1 MIALSCSNITKSY
14 GIDVI
19 LKDINFTIETGDR
32 IGLIGRNGAGKST
45 LFKIITGE
53 LSNDSGDIYKAKD
66 LTIGY
71 LEQAP
76 EIESDENL
84 FEYCLPV
91 FQDLIDMEKQL
102 REMEQEIARLSSENQ
117 SAPESLMDDYAHILD
132 DFSMRNGYGYKSEI
146 RGVLKGLGFNED
158 EISKPVRVLSGGQK
172 SRVNIARLLLK
183 KPDILLLDEPTNHLD
198 IQATNWLEGFLSGY
212 PGTLIVISHDRYF
225 LDEVVNRIFEIE
237 NTQLLSHKGSYSE
250 FAKFKRARYE
260 EQLKAYEAQQ
270 KEIQKQEELIRKFK
284 QHGTEKLVKRA
295 QSREKRLEH
304 IEKIDR
310 PMWLDERAH
319 IHLSTQIKSGNDVLR
334 AENLA
339 MAYPDTPLFKDVN
352 FDIYKEERIGLIGP
366 NGIGKTTLFKIL
378 LGQIDPLEGTFK
390 LGHHVMTGY
399 YDQDQSDLNPDN
411 NIVEEISDANPNLDV
426 VQIRTLLGSFLF
438 KGDDVFKNVGQL
450 SGGEKGRVA
459 LLKLMLSKSNFLLLD
474 EPTNHLDISSKEAL
488 EDAVLGYD
496 GTLLAISHDRYFLN
510 RVCTKI
516 FELQPDGMKIYYG
529 NYNYYKEKI
538 KQAEL
543 ADTSQDDLPQKTKTQ
558 IRDERKREKEAAA
571 EARKLKKAQEQ
582 LEIDIHTAEEQ
593 LEAYEAELCLESVYS
608 DPEKSQE
615 IHQKLSDV
623 REKLDELYESW
634 EQLI

>member
-19 LKDINFTIETGDR
+19 LKDISFTIETGDR

-198 IQATNWLEGFLSGY
+198 IQATNWLEGFLSSY

-339 MAYPDTPLFKDVN
+339 MAYPNTPLFKDVS

-543 ADTSQDDLPQKTKTQ
+543 ADTNQDDLPQKTKTQ

-623 REKLDELYESW
+623 REKLDELYATW

>member
-19 LKDINFTIETGDR
+19 LENISFTIETGDR

-45 LFKIITGE
+45 LFRIITGE
-53 LSNDSGDIYKAKD
+53 IPNDSGDIYKAKD

-76 EIESDENL
+76 DIQSDDNL
-84 FEYCLPV
+84 FDYCLPV
-91 FQDLIDMEKQL
+91 FKDIIDMETRL
-102 REMEQEIARLSSENQ
+102 RSMEQEIADLSAEHQ
-117 SAPESLMDDYAHILD
+117 SAPESLMDEYSHLLE
-132 DFSMRNGYGYKSEI
+132 DFSNKNGYGYKSEI
-146 RGVLKGLGFNED
+146 RGVLKGLGFNEE
-158 EISKPVRVLSGGQK
+158 EIQRPVRVLSGGQK
-172 SRVNIARLLLK
+172 SRLNIAKLLLK
-183 KPDILLLDEPTNHLD
+183 KPDVLLLDEPTNHLD
-198 IQATNWLEGFLSGY
+198 IQSTNWLESFLSGY

-237 NTQLLSHKGSYSE
+237 NTKLLSHKGSYSE

-260 EQLKAYEAQQ
+260 EQLKVYESQQ

-284 QHGTEKLVKRA
+284 QHGTEKLAKRA
-295 QSREKRLEH
+295 QSREKRLDQ
-304 IEKIDR
+304 IERVDK

-319 IHLSTQIKSGNDVLR
+319 IHLSTQIKSGNDVLHVKDM
-334 AENLA
+334 A
-339 MAYPDTPLFKDVN
+339 MSFPNTPLFENLN

-378 LGQIDPLEGTFK
+378 LDQITATAGQFK
-390 LGHHVMTGY
+390 LGHHVMPGY
-399 YDQDQSDLNPDN
+399 YDQDQSDLNPNN
-411 NIVEEISDANPNLDV
+411 NIVEEISDANPSLDV
-426 VQIRTLLGSFLF
+426 VEIRTLLGAFLF

-459 LLKLMLSKSNFLLLD
+459 LLKLMLSKANFLLLD

-516 FELQPDGMKIYYG
+516 FEMQADGMKIYYG
-529 NYNYYKEKI
+529 NYDYYKEKI
-538 KQAEL
+538 KQAQTLSEV
-543 ADTSQDDLPQKTKTQ
+543 DLNTPAKTKTQ

-582 LEIDIHTAEEQ
+582 LELDIHTAEEQ
-593 LEAYEAELCLESVYS
+593 IEAYEAELCLESVYS

-615 IHQKLSDV
+615 IHVKLTEV
-623 REKLDELYESW
+623 RAKLDELYETW

>member
-19 LKDINFTIETGDR
+19 LKDISFTIETGDR

-117 SAPESLMDDYAHILD
+117 SAPESLMDDYAHILE
-132 DFSMRNGYGYKSEI
+132 DFNMRNGYGYKSEI

-237 NTQLLSHKGSYSE
+237 NTQLLTHKGSYSD
-250 FAKFKRARYE
+250 FATFKRARYE

-270 KEIQKQEELIRKFK
+270 KEIQKQEDLIRKFK

-304 IEKIDR
+304 IEKIDK
-310 PMWLDERAH
+310 PVWLDERAH

-339 MAYPDTPLFKDVN
+339 MAYPNTPLFKNVN

-378 LGQIDPLEGTFK
+378 LGQVEPLEGTFK

-496 GTLLAISHDRYFLN
+496 GTLLSISHDRYFLN

-516 FELQPDGMKIYYG
+516 FVLQPDGMKIYYG

-538 KQAEL
+538 KQAEMQD
-543 ADTSQDDLPQKTKTQ
+543 ADIEEAPHKTKTQ

-593 LEAYEAELCLESVYS
+593 IEAYEAELCLESVYS

-615 IHQKLSDV
+615 IHQKLTEV
-623 REKLDELYESW
+623 KEKLDELYETW

>member
-19 LKDINFTIETGDR
+19 LKDISFTIETSDR

-66 LTIGY
+66 LTVGY

-91 FQDLIDMEKQL
+91 FQDLIDMENKL
-102 REMEQEIARLSSENQ
+102 RDMEQEIARLSSESQ
-117 SAPESLMDDYAHILD
+117 AAPETLMDEYAHVLE
-132 DFSMRNGYGYKSEI
+132 DFNMKNGYGYKSEI
-146 RGVLKGLGFNED
+146 RGVLKGLGFDED
-158 EISKPVRVLSGGQK
+158 EIRKPVRVLSGGQK

-198 IQATNWLEGFLSGY
+198 IQATNWLEGFLSSY

-237 NTQLLSHKGSYSE
+237 NTQLLSHKGSYSD
-250 FAKFKRARYE
+250 FAIFKRARYE

-270 KEIQKQEELIRKFK
+270 KEIQKQEDLIRKFK

-295 QSREKRLEH
+295 QSREKRLDH
-304 IEKIDR
+304 IEKIDK

-339 MAYPDTPLFKDVN
+339 MAYPDTPLFENVS

-378 LGQIDPLEGTFK
+378 LGQVEALEGTFK

-538 KQAEL
+538 KQAQL
-543 ADTSQDDLPQKTKTQ
+543 QDTEQEEKPQKTKTQ
-558 IRDERKREKEAAA
+558 LRDERKREKEAAA

-593 LEAYEAELCLESVYS
+593 IEAYEAELCLESVYS

-615 IHQKLSDV
+615 IHQKLTEV
-623 REKLDELYESW
+623 KEKLDELYETW
-634 EQLI
+634 EQII

>member
-19 LKDINFTIETGDR
+19 LENISFTIETGDR

-53 LSNDSGDIYKAKD
+53 IPNDTGDIYKSKD
-66 LTIGY
+66 LNIGY

-76 EIESDENL
+76 EIESDDDL
-84 FEYCLPV
+84 FDYCLPV
-91 FQDLIDMEKQL
+91 FKDLIDMENKL
-102 REMEQEIARLSSENQ
+102 RNMEHEIAELSAGHQ
-117 SAPESLMDDYAHILD
+117 AAPETLMNEYSHLLE
-132 DFSMRNGYGYKSEI
+132 DFSNRNGYGYKSEI
-146 RGVLKGLGFNED
+146 RGVLKGLGFND
-158 EISKPVRVLSGGQK
+158 EEITRPVRVLSGGQK
-172 SRVNIARLLLK
+172 SRVNIAKLLLR

-198 IQATNWLEGFLSGY
+198 IQATNWLEGFLSSY

-237 NTQLLSHKGSYSE
+237 NTAMLSHSGSYSE

-260 EQLKAYEAQQ
+260 QQLKAYESQQ
-270 KEIQKQEELIRKFK
+270 REIQKQEELIRKFK
-284 QHGTEKLVKRA
+284 QHGTEKLAKRA
-295 QSREKRLEH
+295 QSREKRLDQV
-304 IEKIDR
+304 EKIDK

-319 IHLSTQIKSGNDVLR
+319 IHLSTQIKSGNDVLQV
-334 AENLA
+334 EKLA
-339 MAYPDTPLFKDVN
+339 MSYPNTPLFENLN

-378 LGQIDPLEGTFK
+378 LGQVEQVAGQFK
-390 LGHHVMTGY
+390 LGHHVMPGY
-399 YDQDQSDLNPDN
+399 YDQDQSDLNPSN
-411 NIVEEISDANPNLDV
+411 NIVEEISDANPSLDV
-426 VQIRTLLGSFLF
+426 VQIRTLLGAFLF
-438 KGDDVFKNVGQL
+438 KGDDVFKIVGQL

-459 LLKLMLSKSNFLLLD
+459 LLKLMLSKANFLLLD

-516 FELQPDGMKIYYG
+516 FEMQSDGMKIYYG
-529 NYNYYKEKI
+529 NYDYYKEKI
-538 KQAEL
+538 KQAEQL
-543 ADTSQDDLPQKTKTQ
+543 SSEDTSNTQKTKTQ
-558 IRDERKREKEAAA
+558 IRDERRREKEAAA

-593 LEAYEAELCLESVYS
+593 IEAYEAELCLETVYS

-615 IHQKLSDV
+615 IHLKLAEV
-623 REKLDELYESW
+623 KAKLDDLYETW
-634 EQLI
+634 EQII

>member
-14 GIDVI
+14 GIDLI
-19 LKDINFTIETGDR
+19 LENINFTIETGDK

-45 LFKIITGE
+45 LFRIITGE
-53 LSNDSGDIYKAKD
+53 IPNDSGDIYKSKD

-76 EIESDENL
+76 DIQSDDNL
-84 FEYCLPV
+84 FDYCLPV
-91 FQDLIDMEKQL
+91 FKEIIDMEKQL
-102 REMEQEIARLSSENQ
+102 RDMEQEIADLSAKHQ
-117 SAPESLMDDYAHILD
+117 SAPESLMDEYAHLLD
-132 DFSMRNGYGYKSEI
+132 EFSNRNGYAYKSEI
-146 RGVLKGLGFNED
+146 RGVLKGLGFNEE
-158 EISKPVRVLSGGQK
+158 EIQRPVRVLSGGQK
-172 SRVNIARLLLK
+172 SRLNIAKLLLT

-237 NTQLLSHKGSYSE
+237 NTKLLSHKGSYSE

-260 EQLKAYEAQQ
+260 EQLKIFESQQ
-270 KEIQKQEELIRKFK
+270 KEIQKQEDLIRKFK
-284 QHGTEKLVKRA
+284 QHGTEKLAKRA
-295 QSREKRLEH
+295 QSREKRLDQ
-304 IEKIDR
+304 IERVDK

-319 IHLSTQIKSGNDVLR
+319 IHLSTQIKSGNDVLHVDK
-334 AENLA
+334 LA
-339 MAYPDTPLFKDVN
+339 MAFPNTPLFEN
-352 FDIYKEERIGLIGP
+352 MSFDIYKEERIGLIGP

-378 LGQIDPLEGTFK
+378 LDQITATQGSFK
-390 LGHHVMTGY
+390 LGHHVMPGY
-399 YDQDQSDLNPDN
+399 YDQDQSDLNPNN
-411 NIVEEISDANPNLDV
+411 NIVEEISDANPSLDV
-426 VQIRTLLGSFLF
+426 VQIRTLLGAFLF

-516 FELQPDGMKIYYG
+516 FEMQPDGMKIYYG
-529 NYNYYKEKI
+529 NYDYYREKI
-538 KQAEL
+538 KQSE
-543 ADTSQDDLPQKTKTQ
+543 TMNENEDLTPSKTKTQ
-558 IRDERKREKEAAA
+558 IRDERKREKEVAA

-582 LEIDIHTAEEQ
+582 LELDIHSAEEQ
-593 LEAYEAELCLESVYS
+593 IEAYEAELCLESVYS
-608 DPEKSQE
+608 DPEKSQAL
-615 IHQKLSDV
+615 HLKLTEV
-623 REKLDELYESW
+623 RAKLDELYETW